1 MKSVKEL
8 RKKAAAR
15 PRKSTPVYSTSEAR
29 ANFAEALETAQVE
42 SAVVGFDRYG
52 RTVAALVP
60 VEAVYILA
68 GREDMVS
75 PLQRDAI
82 VAGARQFIAEVP
94 NRLSARAEK
103 VARPARA
110 TKVQTKKA
118 KKTPKAP
125 VAKRN
130 RQRAS
135 ATGADPFPFDAPL
148 RRCAIS
154 AAKEFAYEDQS
165 RRRVRSQEAVGDR
178 RT

>member
-75 PLQRDAI
+75 PLQREAI
-82 VAGARQFIAEVP
+82 IAGARQFIAEVP

-110 TKVQTKKA
+110 TKAPVKKKVSA
-118 KKTPKAP
+118 KKPAKAP
-125 VAKRN
+125 AKKKSAKSKRN
-130 RQRAS
+130 GR
-135 ATGADPFPFDAPL
+135 
-148 RRCAIS
+148 
-154 AAKEFAYEDQS
+154 
-165 RRRVRSQEAVGDR
+165 
-178 RT
+178 